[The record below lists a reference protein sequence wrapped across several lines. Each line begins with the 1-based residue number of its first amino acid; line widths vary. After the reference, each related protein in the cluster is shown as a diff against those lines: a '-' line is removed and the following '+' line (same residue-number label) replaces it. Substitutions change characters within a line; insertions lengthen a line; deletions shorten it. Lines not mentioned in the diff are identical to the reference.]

1 MGALLGLVAV
11 TVGIILGLRAMQRR
25 AVARA
30 QPGRTAEQPI
40 PITDYGE
47 MDLAVRLQSCPC
59 GGRYSIRG
67 EGPAA
72 DGLRVAQLECR
83 RCEREVSMYFDVR
96 GVLH

>member
-47 MDLAVRLQSCPC
+47 MDLSVRLQSCPC

>member
-1 MGALLGLVAV
+1 MGALLGLVALLAAV
-11 TVGIILGLRAMQRR
+11 VVGLRAMQRR

-30 QPGRTAEQPI
+30 QPGRSAGQAI

-47 MDLAVRLQSCPC
+47 MDLSVRLQSCPC
-59 GGRYSIRG
+59 GGRYNIRG

-72 DGLRVAQLECR
+72 DGLRVAHLECR
-83 RCEREVSMYFDVR
+83 RCERPTAMYFDVR